1 MRVQQNPIG
10 ITSLSLSQTNLVAW
24 YDISDADTLFADAG
38 GGVKATHGGIVS
50 NITNKAY
57 DGLGA
62 SSTSLNTAIINNTGT
77 SSYSPVL
84 AQSTE
89 YGESFLT
96 FDGSNWLYST
106 RVLGNVSSGKMG
118 GVTLNQENF
127 CFSFVIQNTDTTET
141 IDHFYFAW
149 QDSSRIASSVGIEES
164 DDQMYYWPKVT
175 LSAVDSGTSFSGQKE
190 FWTVV
195 GGEASTSGADVRQ
208 IKIYK
213 DGTLVH
219 TSTTDFS
226 GENRDLTA
234 NNANVNFYFGRNLGS
249 TNQFVGRFY
258 EFLQWDRAL
267 SDVQLDQLNTYYG
280 VKYGIS

>member
-1 MRVQQNPIG
+1 MRVQQNPTG
-10 ITSLSLSQTNLVAW
+10 ITFLSLSTTNLVAW
-24 YDISDADTLFADAG
+24 YDMSDGDTLFQDAG
-38 GGVKATHGGIVS
+38 GTTKAANGTRVL

-62 SSTSLNTAIINNTGT
+62 SSTSLNTAIIQNSGT
-77 SSYSPVL
+77 ASEAPVL
-84 AQSTE
+84 TQSTE

-127 CFSFVIQNTDTTET
+127 SFSFVIQNSNLTET

-149 QDSSRIASSVGIEES
+149 QDSGRLSSAVGIEES

-175 LSAVDSGTSFSGQKE
+175 LSAVDSGTSFSGKE

-195 GGEASTSGADVRQ
+195 GGEANTSGADVRQ

-213 DGTLVH
+213 NGTLVH

-249 TNQFVGRFY
+249 TNQFVGKFY